1 MTDIA
6 QSLAGP
12 LLHAKTKSPGTARR
26 LGKPIA
32 TVESGKYVGPVK
44 SPVTGEITKVN
55 EALAGDAGLI
65 NRSPYRDGWIVEMS
79 AENLAA
85 DLAEMVTGDDAVTA
99 YTEKIEIYG
108 SNDLKNFSLID
119 HKNFNKSDK
128 DLTIAKESYQ
138 YKGAFAAR
146 YVKLIATNMGTC
158 PDWHPGKEE
167 QAWLFVDEI
176 VIK

>member
-1 MTDIA
+1 MSHETVKGCVVVKGLHYNIKNNTWIKVVDDNTVVVGMTDIA

-65 NRSPYRDGWIVEMS
+65 NRSPYGDGWIVEMN
-79 AENLAA
+79 ADNLAA
-85 DLAEMVTGDDAVTA
+85 DLAEMVTGDAAVTA
-99 YTEKIEIYG
+99 YSEKIEQDGIECAG
-108 SNDLKNFSLID
+108 V
-119 HKNFNKSDK
+119 
-128 DLTIAKESYQ
+128 E
-138 YKGAFAAR
+138 GADT
-146 YVKLIATNMGTC
+146 Y
-158 PDWHPGKEE
+158 
-167 QAWLFVDEI
+167 
-176 VIK
+176 

>member
-1 MTDIA
+1 MSHEKVKGCVVVKDLHYNIKNNTWIKVVDDNKVVVGMTDIA

-79 AENLAA
+79 ADNLAA

-99 YTEKIEIYG
+99 YTEKIEQDGIECAG
-108 SNDLKNFSLID
+108 V
-119 HKNFNKSDK
+119 
-128 DLTIAKESYQ
+128 E
-138 YKGAFAAR
+138 GADT
-146 YVKLIATNMGTC
+146 Y
-158 PDWHPGKEE
+158 
-167 QAWLFVDEI
+167 
-176 VIK
+176 

>member
-1 MTDIA
+1 MSHEKVKGCVIVKDLNYNISNNTWIKVIDDNTVVVGMTDIA

-65 NRSPYRDGWIVEMS
+65 NRSPYNDGWIVEMS
-79 AENLAA
+79 ADNLAA
-85 DLAEMVTGDDAVTA
+85 DLAEMVTGDAAVAA
-99 YTEKIEIYG
+99 YTEKIEQEGIECAG
-108 SNDLKNFSLID
+108 V
-119 HKNFNKSDK
+119 
-128 DLTIAKESYQ
+128 E
-138 YKGAFAAR
+138 GADT
-146 YVKLIATNMGTC
+146 Y
-158 PDWHPGKEE
+158 
-167 QAWLFVDEI
+167 
-176 VIK
+176 

>member
-1 MTDIA
+1 MSHEKVKGCVVVKDLHYNIKNNTWIKVVDDNTVVVGMTDIA

-65 NRSPYRDGWIVEMS
+65 NRSPYNDGWIVEMS
-79 AENLAA
+79 ADNLAA
-85 DLAEMVTGDDAVTA
+85 DLAEMVTGDAAVAA
-99 YTEKIEIYG
+99 YTEKIEQDSIECAG
-108 SNDLKNFSLID
+108 V
-119 HKNFNKSDK
+119 
-128 DLTIAKESYQ
+128 E
-138 YKGAFAAR
+138 GADT
-146 YVKLIATNMGTC
+146 Y
-158 PDWHPGKEE
+158 
-167 QAWLFVDEI
+167 
-176 VIK
+176 

>member
-1 MTDIA
+1 MSHEKVKGCVVVKDLHYNIKNNTWIKVVDDNTVVVGMTDIA

-85 DLAEMVTGDDAVTA
+85 DLAQMVTGDDAVTA
-99 YTEKIEIYG
+99 YTEKIEQDGIECAG
-108 SNDLKNFSLID
+108 I
-119 HKNFNKSDK
+119 
-128 DLTIAKESYQ
+128 E
-138 YKGAFAAR
+138 GADT
-146 YVKLIATNMGTC
+146 Y
-158 PDWHPGKEE
+158 
-167 QAWLFVDEI
+167 
-176 VIK
+176 